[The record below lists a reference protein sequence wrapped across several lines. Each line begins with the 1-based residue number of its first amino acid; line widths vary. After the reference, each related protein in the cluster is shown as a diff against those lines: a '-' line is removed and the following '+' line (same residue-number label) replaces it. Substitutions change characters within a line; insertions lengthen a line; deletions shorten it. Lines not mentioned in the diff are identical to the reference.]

1 LAVFLITFNSIR
13 AEERTSVLTL
23 FNLTTTAAMV
33 IGSLLGAGVLIAF
46 GTTRPVYYALFAGS
60 ALLRTGTLY
69 FLKRVPARLIE
80 PLNIGRSRPA
90 SGSAR
95 HLPLRPIA
103 AALMRSSRSAG
114 DSSEP
119 SDELLGR
126 TA

>member
-1 LAVFLITFNSIR
+1 M
-13 AEERTSVLTL
+13 LTL

-33 IGSLLGAGVLIAF
+33 VGSLLGAGVLIGF
-46 GTTRPVYYALFAGS
+46 GTTRPVYYVLFAGS

-80 PLNIGRSRPA
+80 PLSLARSRPA
-90 SGSAR
+90 SGSVR
-95 HLPLRPIA
+95 LLPLRPIA
-103 AALMRSSRSAG
+103 AALVGSNSSAD

-119 SDELLGR
+119 AGELLRR